1 MSKVFKTVVILLTV
15 VAVLMSA
22 MLGVFAMHKVA
33 GITVGDEVVL
43 NGLDNESE
51 NIGMVNVLLIGVDE
65 DGTRSDTIMLIS
77 IDGYSNRVS
86 IMSIPRDT
94 MVKPKGY
101 GYQKINSLIGLG
113 QAAEKKGEVD
123 APEELLIEKVK
134 ELTGLPINYFV
145 SVDFE
150 GFKDI
155 IDAVDGVDFNV
166 PYNMDYDDPVQNLHI
181 HLKAGQ
187 QHLDGQAAH
196 DFVRFR
202 HNNGGSAPGEYAMG
216 DEGREYWQQEF
227 IKELV
232 KQKLKPQYIAK
243 IDDIF
248 EVVSKNV
255 RTNYKMKDLLNHLDL
270 IQKVDINLI
279 GSYQLPGESA
289 YIRADGQSETLW
301 WYIYDEDETRSLVNE
316 VFLPKTESEWEEYK
330 AENSEELASGD
341 YGFGSVSEMHR
352 SQKES
357 KKESNKPDSSAV
369 STELTSDED

>member
-22 MLGVFAMHKVA
+22 MLGVFAMHMVA
-33 GITVGDEVVL
+33 GITVGNEVVL

-134 ELTGLPINYFV
+134 ELTGLPVNYFV

-289 YIRADGQSETLW
+289 YTRAEGQSETLW

-357 KKESNKPDSSAV
+357 KKESAKSDSSAV